1 MNTEVLDGVMGRA
14 CLDGSWPAWA
24 LLLNMWA
31 ISDVCLLSGYVSRAL
46 TGFTPD
52 LLILEDRLWG
62 YRLNA
67 HHSSLCLCF
76 PLPIIILPLIPQT
89 LSPSFCLPSRH
100 FPSSSER
107 QAPTTFQADVRSVCE
122 YVRAW
127 KTVRT
132 FHQLQR
138 QDSYLDAPTDF
149 FSDLPWGHLTP
160 RSATSCEHK
169 TWQW

>member
-31 ISDVCLLSGYVSRAL
+31 ISDVYLLSGYESRAL
-46 TGFTPD
+46 TGITPD

-62 YRLNA
+62 YRLCA

-76 PLPIIILPLIPQT
+76 PLPIIIFPLIPQT
-89 LSPSFCLPSRH
+89 PSPFYCLPSRH

-107 QAPTTFQADVRSVCE
+107 QAPTTFQADVRCVCE
-122 YVRAW
+122 YTCVHERRFVLFIRC
-127 KTVRT
+127 KDRT
-132 FHQLQR
+132 HTWMLP
-138 QDSYLDAPTDF
+138 LIF
-149 FSDLPWGHLTP
+149 FLISPE
-160 RSATSCEHK
+160 AI
-169 TWQW
+169 